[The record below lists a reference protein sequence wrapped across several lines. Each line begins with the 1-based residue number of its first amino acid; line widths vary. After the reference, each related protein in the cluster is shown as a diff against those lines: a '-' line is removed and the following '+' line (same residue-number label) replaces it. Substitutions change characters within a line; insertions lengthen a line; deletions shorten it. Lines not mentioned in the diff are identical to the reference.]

1 MSKNFEKT
9 QNTKGITIV
18 IPKYAP
24 STPPKNY
31 MKKKAISI
39 FGCIKYSYGFKCPEL
54 IRARIST
61 KGDIYVVPYPITEIG
76 SRDFHLSHHSS
87 GDFHWT
93 DDGNH
98 IQPIYREKD
107 FPAASSLLY
116 RQAVLALSE
125 KETEQANRY
134 IEKYISDLS
143 INGISEATISSN
155 LGAIYA
161 EAGILDKAE
170 VYYRKALTLQ
180 YNADRLGTLAYF
192 LIDNDRNISEG
203 LELIDE
209 ALKLSPG
216 DCRYLHT
223 KGWGLYKQGKHQ
235 EAVDILRQSWS
246 LRMKNAVYSY
256 TAWLHL
262 EAAKKAVAG

>member
-1 MSKNFEKT
+1 MPVPYSNLA
-9 QNTKGITIV
+9 GAYITLQQ
-18 IPKYAP
+18 YD
-24 STPPKNY
+24 
-31 MKKKAISI
+31 KAIELYLKELEIYDKWGVKPRWIS
-39 FGCIKYSYGFKCPEL
+39 SYTNLGKVYHITGQYRKEKKL
-54 IRARIST
+54 YRRA
-61 KGDIYVVPYPITEIG
+61 E
-76 SRDFHLSHHSS
+76 
-87 GDFHWT
+87 
-93 DDGNH
+93 
-98 IQPIYREKD
+98 QD
-107 FPAASSLLY
+107 FPDASLLFY

-235 EAVDILRQSWS
+235 EAVDILQQSWS

-256 TAWLHL
+256 TAWQHL